1 MERTVQ
7 QRELFEPTTYH
18 SEDDEGYFWIGVRP
32 HHTEKLKFSSYP
44 LLHIVT
50 VLNGLNPNYDSFISQ
65 GEFFR
70 GRRRVVNLRQ
80 IGLLF
85 VDLDTYNIDRL
96 RGLGP
101 RDQVRE
107 VLKFIA
113 DKGIPAPSLIVFSG
127 RGLQVKWLL
136 ERPIPQAALPRWNA
150 LQRILVNELVEIGAD
165 KMAKDASRVLRLV
178 QTVNTKS
185 GEIVRIMHVT
195 ENGREI
201 LRHNFEHLA
210 KALFPISRS
219 EWEDMRRDRAQRR
232 ADQPRKPKGQA
243 GLGPQTLAWA
253 RLMDLRQ
260 LYTLRGGVPEGERMN
275 NLFWRI
281 NFLLQSK
288 ITSTQMFRE
297 AAEIATEIDPR
308 WNYRSVELST
318 LYERARAHERGE
330 TVTFNGKSFSPLYT
344 PKNDT
349 LIDLFQ
355 ITTEEQKWMT
365 TIIAADEWHRRRI
378 QRRRDQGIVE
388 RSEYLIDQYKQRQE
402 RREIVLKALERHPK
416 ASQQQLAK
424 LTGLNQSTISR
435 LLKD

>member
-1 MERTVQ
+1 
-7 QRELFEPTTYH
+7 
-18 SEDDEGYFWIGVRP
+18 
-32 HHTEKLKFSSYP
+32 
-44 LLHIVT
+44 
-50 VLNGLNPNYDSFISQ
+50 
-65 GEFFR
+65 
-70 GRRRVVNLRQ
+70 
-80 IGLLF
+80 
-85 VDLDTYNIDRL
+85 
-96 RGLGP
+96 
-101 RDQVRE
+101 
-107 VLKFIA
+107 
-113 DKGIPAPSLIVFSG
+113 
-127 RGLQVKWLL
+127 
-136 ERPIPQAALPRWNA
+136 
-150 LQRILVNELVEIGAD
+150 
-165 KMAKDASRVLRLV
+165 
-178 QTVNTKS
+178 
-185 GEIVRIMHVT
+185 
-195 ENGREI
+195 
-201 LRHNFEHLA
+201 
-210 KALFPISRS
+210 
-219 EWEDMRRDRAQRR
+219 
-232 ADQPRKPKGQA
+232 
-243 GLGPQTLAWA
+243 
-253 RLMDLRQ
+253 
-260 LYTLRGGVPEGERMN
+260 MN

-402 RREIVLKALERHPK
+402 RREIVLKALKRNPK